1 MPDRIEH
8 LERLLRERIVILD
21 GAMGTMIQ
29 QRKLDEAAFR
39 GARFTDWRGK
49 DFKGLNDLLNVTQ
62 PAVIEDIHRQYLE
75 AGADII
81 ETNTFNSQSISLAD
95 YGLESLA
102 YELSKAG
109 AECARRAADKIEKAQ
124 PGRICFVAGAI
135 GPTTKTSSISTDVN
149 NPGARGTNYDEL
161 VKAYSEQIKGLLDG
175 GADVLL
181 VETIFDT
188 LNARAAFFA
197 IQKILEER
205 GIEPLPFR
213 RDELRESLNFQSG
226 ARGTRPSESNKR
238 RIPVM
243 ASVTFIQAGSN
254 RGVTGQ
260 TVEAF
265 WNSVS
270 HVPLLSVGINC
281 ALGPKELRPLI
292 EELSGIAP
300 IYVSAYPNAGLPNPL
315 LPTGFP
321 ETPETLAPQLK
332 EWAQNGWLNIVGG
345 CCGTTPPHI
354 KAIADAVR
362 DLPPRKVPVIEPCL
376 RLSGLDALTIHG
388 NTQSRTG
395 VSPVSISISQKSE
408 SGETPDLQSTNAS
421 INFLNIGERTNVAG
435 SPKFAQ
441 LIKAGDY
448 EAALT
453 VARQQVEN
461 GAQVIDVCMDE
472 GMIDGVA
479 AMTRFLNL
487 IASEPDICKVPVMVD
502 SSKWEVIEAGL
513 KCLQGKGIV
522 NSISLKEGEEKFL
535 HQAKLV
541 RRYGAAVVV
550 MAFDERGQ
558 ADSFERRTDVC
569 QRAYDLLVQKVGF
582 PPQDIIFDPNVLTV
596 GTGMEEHSNYAV
608 DFIRATKWIK
618 ENLLHAKV
626 SGGISNVS
634 FSFRGNNAVREAMHS
649 AFLYHAIQ
657 AGLDM
662 GIVNAGMLAVYEEV
676 PKELLELVE
685 DVLLN
690 RRPDATERLIKFA
703 ESVKQKGKT
712 EVVEDEWRKGTVE
725 ERLSHALVKGIV
737 DFIDQDIEEARQKYT
752 RPLLVIEGPLMA
764 GMNVVGD
771 LFGSGKMFLPQVVK
785 SARVMKKA
793 VAYLLPFMEAEKKAG
808 GGVHKNAGKIL
819 MATVKGDVHDIGK
832 NIVGVVLACNNYEI
846 IDLGVMVPCEKILQT
861 AREQKVD
868 IIGLSGLITPSLD
881 EMAHVA
887 REMERQGLRLPLL
900 IGGATTS
907 KAHTAV
913 KIAPGY
919 SQPVVHVLDASRAVP
934 VVSNLVSAEHRPKF
948 AAQIREE
955 YDRVR
960 AQHAG
965 QRTKLISI
973 EEARANAPKLKYD
986 DLPKPEFTGARV
998 ISSSVAVPPCGISP
1012 RTSPSGG
1019 EPGMVSADS
1028 RRRLPSSVSLSDLV
1042 PFIDWSPFFH
1052 TWELRG
1058 RYPAILNHPN
1068 HGEEARKLFA
1078 DAQELL
1084 EKIVAGK
1091 LIAARGVYG
1100 FFPANRVGEDV
1111 ELYTDESRKKVLMT
1125 FHFLRQQM
1133 EKTDGTPN
1141 WCLAD
1146 FVAPKHSTFNIQHS
1160 TSKDYLGAFAVTSG
1174 HGIDELVK
1182 KFKADHDDY
1191 NAIMAEALA
1200 DRLAEAFAEFLHRRV
1215 REEWGYGKAEKLTTE
1230 DLIREKYRGIRP
1242 AAGYPACPDHTE
1254 KGILWKLL
1262 DVEKN
1267 TGIQLTEN
1275 CAMWPASSVSGLYFA
1290 HPESKYF
1297 AVGKLGRDQVLD
1309 YHLRKGMTLQEIER
1323 WLGPYLN
1330 YDPPKTTAA
1339 PCGCGQTH

>member
-1 MPDRIEH
+1 
-8 LERLLRERIVILD
+8 
-21 GAMGTMIQ
+21 
-29 QRKLDEAAFR
+29 
-39 GARFTDWRGK
+39 
-49 DFKGLNDLLNVTQ
+49 
-62 PAVIEDIHRQYLE
+62 
-75 AGADII
+75 
-81 ETNTFNSQSISLAD
+81 
-95 YGLESLA
+95 
-102 YELSKAG
+102 
-109 AECARRAADKIEKAQ
+109 
-124 PGRICFVAGAI
+124 
-135 GPTTKTSSISTDVN
+135 
-149 NPGARGTNYDEL
+149 
-161 VKAYSEQIKGLLDG
+161 
-175 GADVLL
+175 
-181 VETIFDT
+181 
-188 LNARAAFFA
+188 
-197 IQKILEER
+197 
-205 GIEPLPFR
+205 
-213 RDELRESLNFQSG
+213 
-226 ARGTRPSESNKR
+226 
-238 RIPVM
+238 
-243 ASVTFIQAGSN
+243 
-254 RGVTGQ
+254 VTGQ

-270 HVPLLSVGINC
+270 NVPLLSVGMNC

-321 ETPETLAPQLK
+321 ETPETLAPQLR

-354 KAIADAVR
+354 KAIAEAVK
-362 DLPPRKVPVIEPCL
+362 DLSPRKVPVVEPYL
-376 RLSGLDALTIHG
+376 RLSGLDALTIRG
-388 NTQSRTG
+388 DSQQSGTG
-395 VSPVSISISQKSE
+395 FQPVSGTTTE
-408 SGETPDLQSTNAS
+408 SKETGKMPVPLSNAQNAS

-441 LIKAGDY
+441 LIKAGEY
-448 EAALT
+448 EAALV

-479 AMTRFLNL
+479 AMHRFLNL

-558 ADSFERRTDVC
+558 ADSFERRTEVC
-569 QRAYDLLVQKVGF
+569 KRAYDLLVQQVGF

-596 GTGMEEHSNYAV
+596 GTGMEEHANYAV

-618 ENLLHAKV
+618 ENLPLAKV
-626 SGGISNVS
+626 SGGISNIS
-634 FSFRGNNAVREAMHS
+634 FSFRGNNAVREAMHT
-649 AFLYHAIQ
+649 AFLYHAIK

-703 ESVKQKGKT
+703 ESVKQKGK
-712 EVVEDEWRKGTVE
+712 VAIVEDAWRSGTIE

-737 DFIDQDIEEARQKYT
+737 DFIDTDTEEARAKYVK
-752 RPLLVIEGPLMA
+752 PLLVIEGPLMA

-793 VAYLLPFMEAEKKAG
+793 VAYLQPFMEAEKKAAG
-808 GGVHKNAGKIL
+808 GTHKNAGKIL

-832 NIVGVVLACNNYEI
+832 NIVGVVLGCNNYEV

-861 AREQKVD
+861 AREQNVD

-887 REMERQGLRLPLL
+887 REMERQGLKLPLL

-919 SQPVVHVLDASRAVP
+919 TQPVVHVLDASRAVP
-934 VVSNLVSAEHRPKF
+934 VVSNLISAEHRPKF
-948 AAQIREE
+948 AAQVREE
-955 YDRVR
+955 YNRVR

-965 QRTKLISI
+965 QTVKLISI
-973 EEARANAPKLKYD
+973 EAARANAPKLKFD
-986 DLPKPEFTGARV
+986 DLPKPEFVGIRTLSSYDITHNTQHSAR
-998 ISSSVAVPPCGISP
+998 I
-1012 RTSPSGG
+1012 T
-1019 EPGMVSADS
+1019 
-1028 RRRLPSSVSLSDLV
+1028 LSELV
-1042 PFIDWSPFFH
+1042 PLIDWTPFFH

-1058 RYPAILNHPN
+1058 VYPKILQHEK

-1078 DAQELL
+1078 DAQALL

-1091 LIAARGVYG
+1091 LIQPRAIYG
-1100 FFPANRVGEDV
+1100 LFPASRTGDDV
-1111 ELYTDESRKKVLMT
+1111 ELYTDESRSKVLT
-1125 FHFLRQQM
+1125 KFHFLRQQIV
-1133 EKTDGTPN
+1133 KDDGTPN

-1146 FVAPKHSTFNIQHS
+1146 FIAPKSSASVSPAAAGTAALQ
-1160 TSKDYLGAFAVTSG
+1160 DYLGAFAVTSG
-1174 HGIDELVK
+1174 HGLKEVVD

-1200 DRLAEAFAEFLHRRV
+1200 DRLAEAFAEFLHKRI
-1215 REEWGYGKAEKLTTE
+1215 REEWGCGKAENLAAE
-1230 DLIREKYRGIRP
+1230 DLIAEKYRGIRP

-1262 DVEKN
+1262 DVEKHA
-1267 TGIQLTEN
+1267 GIKLTESF
-1275 CAMWPASSVSGLYFA
+1275 AMWPGSSVSGLYFA

-1297 AVGKLGRDQVLD
+1297 AVGKLGRDQLLD
-1309 YHLRKGMTLQEIER
+1309 YHLRKGMTLQEVER
-1323 WLGPYLN
+1323 WLGPWLN
-1330 YDPPKTTAA
+1330 YDPAKATATGSPA
-1339 PCGCGQTH
+1339 ACGCGQTH